1 VSGGDADIAFSI
13 ALIIL
18 LSLGAAIFLT
28 WLESVT
34 ERWVPIASLL
44 GVMAIGFVILEKSE
58 PIAHL
63 ISQKLKKL
71 WVFAELLHHARR

>member
-18 LSLGAAIFLT
+18 LGLGAAIFLT

>member
-1 VSGGDADIAFSI
+1 VSGGDADMAFSI

-18 LSLGAAIFLT
+18 LNLGGAIFLT

-34 ERWVPIASLL
+34 KRWVPIASLL

-63 ISQKLKKL
+63 ISQKLKKKYIS
-71 WVFAELLHHARR
+71 FY

>member
-1 VSGGDADIAFSI
+1 MSGGDADIAFSI

-18 LSLGAAIFLT
+18 LGLGAAIFLT

>member
-18 LSLGAAIFLT
+18 LGLGAAIFLT

-71 WVFAELLHHARR
+71 WVFDELLHHARR